1 MKLMIDDLEKFIQ
14 ALAANYYLPDNV
26 EAYPNPEAAWAR
38 ILKDTM
44 AASEEM

>member
-1 MKLMIDDLEKFIQ
+1 MKLIINDLEKFVQ
-14 ALAANYYLPDNV
+14 VLSDNYYLPENV
-26 EAYPNPEAAWAR
+26 EAYPNTQAAWAR